1 MNIYEN
7 RACIV
12 VRCPDV
18 LLKTDRDSQP
28 VMTPAEMMSS
38 NFGAKLG
45 WVGYQFYN
53 LKIQPYDDIKAT
65 NNSSRLC
72 RLCII

>member
-18 LLKTDRDSQP
+18 VLKTDRDSQP
-28 VMTPAEMMSS
+28 VMTPA
-38 NFGAKLG
+38 GAKLG